1 MDKTDDKTINE
12 VIEIWQNYYES
23 VKNELKEFIN
33 R

>member
-1 MDKTDDKTINE
+1 MDKTDDKTVNK

-23 VKNELKEFIN
+23 VKGKLKEFIN